1 MRSGRAAESGRE
13 RAALRRVKSWLAVR
27 RDIDLVLAPGIIE
40 PGVWRIFRPV
50 IVLPENISDHLSERE
65 LESVIMHELI
75 HIERRDNL
83 TATLQMILCAVFW
96 FHPLVWMIDRKML
109 ADRERACDEEVCRLG
124 GQSGVYA
131 ASLLKVLQLCIG
143 LKMAGVSS
151 AAGSNLRRRI
161 EEIMHNDT
169 EKKSSAMHHALVG
182 LLAFAVIA
190 FTLASGLMSRDRVLA
205 EQKVKERSSS
215 VQGGVTGGVPGG
227 VPGGVIDGVF
237 GIAAVETQSGS
248 VYRGEWQVRDLI
260 DELKQ
265 APDIPLQFDNDHQPP
280 VTITEARMKAVRNL
294 SVYKKQ
300 GEEWLP
306 VADLYAVKP
315 ILLLTN
321 NSAQRVSGYT
331 LEFSGEDGSR
341 SLHYTKAISPI
352 EPNASFSI
360 GEDWKRFISL
370 YGDPSS
376 FSVKVVRVLFD
387 DGDSWGKML
396 PPPPPPPPPPPVYSS
411 GRDVPP
417 PPPVPV
423 EGAKP
428 PKVIRKSGGVLQGEA
443 IRRAV
448 PSYPE
453 QAKEARVSGAV
464 VVEITIDEEGNVI
477 NAQALSGHPMLR
489 DAAIEAARQ
498 WKFAPT
504 TLQEQPV
511 KVIGTLTFNFT
522 P

>member
-1 MRSGRAAESGRE
+1 
-13 RAALRRVKSWLAVR
+13 
-27 RDIDLVLAPGIIE
+27 
-40 PGVWRIFRPV
+40 
-50 IVLPENISDHLSERE
+50 
-65 LESVIMHELI
+65 
-75 HIERRDNL
+75 
-83 TATLQMILCAVFW
+83 
-96 FHPLVWMIDRKML
+96 
-109 ADRERACDEEVCRLG
+109 
-124 GQSGVYA
+124 
-131 ASLLKVLQLCIG
+131 
-143 LKMAGVSS
+143 
-151 AAGSNLRRRI
+151 
-161 EEIMHNDT
+161 
-169 EKKSSAMHHALVG
+169 
-182 LLAFAVIA
+182 
-190 FTLASGLMSRDRVLA
+190 
-205 EQKVKERSSS
+205 
-215 VQGGVTGGVPGG
+215 
-227 VPGGVIDGVF
+227 
-237 GIAAVETQSGS
+237 
-248 VYRGEWQVRDLI
+248 
-260 DELKQ
+260 
-265 APDIPLQFDNDHQPP
+265 
-280 VTITEARMKAVRNL
+280 
-294 SVYKKQ
+294 
-300 GEEWLP
+300 
-306 VADLYAVKP
+306 
-315 ILLLTN
+315 
-321 NSAQRVSGYT
+321 
-331 LEFSGEDGSR
+331 
-341 SLHYTKAISPI
+341 
-352 EPNASFSI
+352 
-360 GEDWKRFISL
+360 
-370 YGDPSS
+370 
-376 FSVKVVRVLFD
+376 VLFD